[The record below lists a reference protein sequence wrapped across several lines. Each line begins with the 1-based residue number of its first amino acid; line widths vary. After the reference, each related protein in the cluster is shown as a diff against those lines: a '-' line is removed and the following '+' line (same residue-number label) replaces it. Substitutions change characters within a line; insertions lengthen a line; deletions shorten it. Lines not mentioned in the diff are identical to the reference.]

1 MLSLLYQEGPSTK
14 GIFRRSGSAKTFKEL
29 KEKLDSGTEVDLARE
44 SIFVTASL
52 FKVCEECSC
61 LPFWVRATQILCT
74 TREGFSPETG
84 PKRNWWT
91 ELTRMGWHINLVR
104 ISKGC
109 FHWIRMRKRSSKLV
123 VLTAFLRSL
132 LQPGPVTLF
141 ISAYEK
147 YFIWHVGRPVLYT
160 SVYPT
165 LQILVS
171 L

>member
-61 LPFWVRATQILCT
+61 LSFWVGAAQILCSS
-74 TREGFSPETG
+74 REGFSPGTG
-84 PKRNWWT
+84 PKRNELRRMGGTLTLWGSPQEATT
-91 ELTRMGWHINLVR
+91 ELGWGRGVASLFCWQLSWGLCCSLV
-104 ISKGC
+104 
-109 FHWIRMRKRSSKLV
+109 
-123 VLTAFLRSL
+123 L
-132 LQPGPVTLF
+132 LL
-141 ISAYEK
+141 SAYERHQ
-147 YFIWHVGRPVLYT
+147 YYL
-160 SVYPT
+160 T